1 MRQASSTGTPALF
14 HTPGVRAGYVTVDE
28 ECMGGAAAVT
38 LGMKQTLSIRTAVP
52 FKRPEET
59 KDRIVPDRFK
69 GVGED
74 ITQPVLPVA
83 EEEIAGVDRP
93 VGQDGYFCRS
103 CGTSGGYEVRVLP
116 GIGDEAGAGDA
127 PERWMGYLHLP
138 EDFPVSWERRA
149 FCQVA
154 PEGRVHEEEIIGDMR
169 VVQIGPCSS
178 RDGAGGG
185 ADALQHRFGGD
196 NEIMEA
202 GRDGLVVERNAE
214 TETFLPEEPPQ
225 QLQSRDVRTVRAH
238 SDAQPFFAGDADDVG
253 DMGMEGRLAPQDVD
267 LPDPE
272 AGDDVGKPPEI
283 GEIHVG
289 RAVQPPVETE

>member
-1 MRQASSTGTPALF
+1 MRQVSSTGTPALF

-28 ECMGGAAAVT
+28 EGVGGTAAVAQ
-38 LGMKQTLSIRTAVP
+38 GMNIASGARATVA
-52 FKRPEET
+52 FKGSEET

-83 EEEIAGVDRP
+83 EEEIAGVDGP

-103 CGTSGGYEVRVLP
+103 CGTSGGCEVRVLP

-127 PERWMGYLHLP
+127 SERWMGCLHLP
-138 EDFPVSWERRA
+138 EDFPVSWERHA

-154 PEGRVHEEEIIGDMR
+154 PEGRIHEQEVIGDMR
-169 VVQIGPCSS
+169 VVQIGTHSS

-202 GRDGLVVERNAE
+202 GRDGLVVERNAD

-225 QLQSRDVRTVRAH
+225 HLQSRDVRTVRAH
-238 SDAQPFFAGDADDVG
+238 SDAQTFFAGDADDIR
-253 DMGMEGRLAPQDVD
+253 DMAMEGRLAPKDVD

-272 AGDDVGKPPEI
+272 AGDDAGKPPEI

-289 RAVQPPVETE
+289 RAVQPPVEAE